1 MYDIT
6 GGVFAVRSD
15 KAVWAYFSWLSEG
28 LSGSQWVSVG
38 LNKST
43 PPLVVIDDPTSTDCS
58 CGIRSRVHVGLLI
71 SKPSIEN
78 ITKFHANSHTNF
90 HTNFHANF
98 HANSH
103 RSFDPLVRTRC
114 SFSALSPR
122 LKGIAIA
129 DRMQVL
135 TSFPCA
141 SSFVHLN
148 CKLLNCLVLSCAYN
162 G

>member
-1 MYDIT
+1 M
-6 GGVFAVRSD
+6 A
-15 KAVWAYFSWLSEG
+15 FSGSQWLSVG
-28 LSGSQWVSVG
+28 LSGSQRVSTNP
-38 LNKST
+38 L
-43 PPLVVIDDPTSTDCS
+43 PLVVIDDPTSTDCS

-78 ITKFHANSHTNF
+78 ITKF

>member
-15 KAVWAYFSWLSEG
+15 KAVWAYFSWLSVA
-28 LSGSQWVSVG
+28 LRGSQWLSVG

-43 PPLVVIDDPTSTDCS
+43 PPLIVIDDPTSTDCS

-78 ITKFHANSHTNF
+78 ITKFHTNS
-90 HTNFHANF
+90 HANF

>member
-6 GGVFAVRSD
+6 GGVFALRSD
-15 KAVWAYFSWLSEG
+15 KAVWAYFPWLTVA
-28 LSGSQWVSVG
+28 LRGSQRVSVG

-78 ITKFHANSHTNF
+78 ITKFHAN
-90 HTNFHANF
+90 FHANS

>member
-1 MYDIT
+1 MYDLT

-15 KAVWAYFSWLSEG
+15 KSVWAYFSWLSVA
-28 LSGSQWVSVG
+28 LSGSQWVLVALRGSQQIH
-38 LNKST
+38 S

-78 ITKFHANSHTNF
+78 ITKF

>member
-1 MYDIT
+1 MYDLT

-15 KAVWAYFSWLSEG
+15 KSVWAYFSWLSVA

-58 CGIRSRVHVGLLI
+58 CGVRSRVPVGLLI

-78 ITKFHANSHTNF
+78 ITKFH
-90 HTNFHANF
+90 TNFHANSHANFHAKF

>member
-58 CGIRSRVHVGLLI
+58 CGVRSRVPVGLLI

-78 ITKFHANSHTNF
+78 ITKFHTNF

>member
-15 KAVWAYFSWLSEG
+15 KAVWAYFSWLSVA
-28 LSGSQWVSVG
+28 LSGSQRVSEG

-58 CGIRSRVHVGLLI
+58 CGVRSRVHVGLLI

>member
-1 MYDIT
+1 MYDLT
-6 GGVFAVRSD
+6 GGVFTVRSD
-15 KAVWAYFSWLSEG
+15 KSVWAYFSWLSVA
-28 LSGSQWVSVG
+28 LSGSQWVSVALRG
-38 LNKST
+38 SQQIHS

-78 ITKFHANSHTNF
+78 ITKF